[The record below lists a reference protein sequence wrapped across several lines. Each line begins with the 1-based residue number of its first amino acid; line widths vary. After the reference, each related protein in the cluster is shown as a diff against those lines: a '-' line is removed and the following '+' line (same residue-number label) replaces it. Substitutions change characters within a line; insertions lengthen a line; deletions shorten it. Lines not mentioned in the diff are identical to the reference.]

1 VPNNRSCRPGRVGVP
16 RPDELAIH
24 SLLRINGALV
34 SAQKFSVVEAS
45 GVLLATSRPMNKTAL
60 SQN

>member
-1 VPNNRSCRPGRVGVP
+1 VGVP